1 MGSQRLR
8 AGRENRRAAAV
19 LLCKKRVPIL
29 GQAQTISTRIDE
41 SSLSNSAN
49 ARVPGHVVQPGLVSV
64 IERESARKGSKQFDD
79 GLRCPRGLER
89 DSADPL
95 QTRVHRNEVRVNAQ
109 RLAAQQA
116 RRPQPLQHEPED
128 RRVRLHAQPLPRDR
142 VECSGGFSATR
153 SPETRSENESV
164 TCSPLTVWKRVSE
177 PGYKTHTERAAPIA
191 SR

>member
-1 MGSQRLR
+1 MARYV
-8 AGRENRRAAAV
+8 AN
-19 LLCKKRVPIL
+19 IL

-95 QTRVHRNEVRVNAQ
+95 QTRVHRNEVRNLFTAYGVE
-109 RLAAQQA
+109 AA
-116 RRPQPLQHEPED
+116 
-128 RRVRLHAQPLPRDR
+128 
-142 VECSGGFSATR
+142 SR
-153 SPETRSENESV
+153 SPDTKPTRSELHQSRPDR
-164 TCSPLTVWKRVSE
+164 CASCRDQRV
-177 PGYKTHTERAAPIA
+177 
-191 SR
+191 